1 MALGKSKY
9 DGRRSALPEAVGD
22 LSARLIRPAVLPQQV
37 GKCFDL
43 EATSH

>member
-1 MALGKSKY
+1 MALGKSEY
-9 DGRRSALPEAVGD
+9 DGGRSAPAKAAGE

-37 GKCFDL
+37 GKCFDV